1 MSPICVQYSSEL
13 RMVSNV
19 SGPFSCTKIQ
29 GLWLPWVSLAS
40 CKSVFRFWFRIDL
53 SGAISSH
60 QMSPICKRYS
70 SEASASKLDLTL
82 PFCEEIRWLWLALHS
97 ETSHKAF
104 CSFEHQIYSKPTWNL
119 LWDNQFRCFPSIS
132 NREWTDCVQY
142 FHKLKW
148 KTTPVVSRILL
159 KLYSVCKSGF
169 RVKCRITTS
178 DKNIVKK
185 TQNTISKNVDV
196 EQSRKER
203 GKERWKDEI
212 QS

>member
-13 RMVSNV
+13 RMFSNV

-104 CSFEHQIYSKPTWNL
+104 WSFELQIYSKPTWNL
-119 LWDNQFRCFPSIS
+119 LCETTNSVVFRRFPTWNGLIAFNIFINWSGKPPQWS
-132 NREWTDCVQY
+132 RE
-142 FHKLKW
+142 
-148 KTTPVVSRILL
+148 
-159 KLYSVCKSGF
+159 
-169 RVKCRITTS
+169 
-178 DKNIVKK
+178 
-185 TQNTISKNVDV
+185 
-196 EQSRKER
+196 
-203 GKERWKDEI
+203 
-212 QS
+212 